1 MVQQGFYEALRSHFT
16 RAIPHAHACG
26 MIAGVLDATQACLT
40 LPYRESWL
48 ADVERGLLHPGI
60 ITTLVDTASGLALM
74 AAAGQFERIATIDL
88 RMDYLRPARAPKD
101 VHCRAEC
108 YRKTA
113 TIAFVRATAWQD
125 DPAEPCAVS
134 QSAFMRMPLKSAAR

>member
-1 MVQQGFYEALRSHFT
+1 MPQPGFYDALRAHFT
-16 RAIPHAHACG
+16 RAIPHATACG
-26 MIAGVLDATQACLT
+26 MEAGFIDAAQANLS
-40 LPYRESWL
+40 LPYRDTWL
-48 ADVERGLLHPGI
+48 ADAERGLLHPAV
-60 ITTLVDTASGLALM
+60 ITTLVDTASGLAVM

-88 RMDYLRPARAPKD
+88 RMDYLRPALAPKAL
-101 VHCRAEC
+101 HCRAEC

-134 QSAFMRMPLKSAAR
+134 QSAFMRMPLKGGAA